1 MNFPRSKRWRIA
13 TGRCHHAKG
22 SRRDLPAPAE
32 DIEIAGMGIALQTL
46 LNRQS
51 QALHAAAH
59 VRVPSGD
66 PDPDAARYRDHR
78 RLRTSRTRPN
88 ASASTFSSTLTRL
101 PSPSSISIGPGA
113 SGRHRRWGFD
123 RSDAFGRSR
132 GELNRD
138 KPRSRRN
145 DTRQASPP
153 PPREHQTRRN
163 AVSPRDLRH
172 HRAGRQRLFDDPH
185 LIVARPAAATLNPAQ
200 NLYPHLPTLRL
211 ALKLDLAGYL

>member
-1 MNFPRSKRWRIA
+1 MPKNLGEIA
-13 TGRCHHAKG
+13 PT
-22 SRRDLPAPAE
+22 PAE

-101 PSPSSISIGPGA
+101 PSPSSIRPRRFRAGIAAGA
-113 SGRHRRWGFD
+113 SIVRRL
-123 RSDAFGRSR
+123 SA
-132 GELNRD
+132 
-138 KPRSRRN
+138 
-145 DTRQASPP
+145 A
-153 PPREHQTRRN
+153 
-163 AVSPRDLRH
+163 
-172 HRAGRQRLFDDPH
+172 
-185 LIVARPAAATLNPAQ
+185 AAAT
-200 NLYPHLPTLRL
+200 
-211 ALKLDLAGYL
+211 

>member
-1 MNFPRSKRWRIA
+1 MQVKSLPRRNGDTCRVRPNSGCQRYAIAAKRKLYVECRLLSP
-13 TGRCHHAKG
+13 T
-22 SRRDLPAPAE
+22 PAE

-101 PSPSSISIGPGA
+101 PSPSSISIRPRRFRAGIAAGA
-113 SGRHRRWGFD
+113 SIVRRF
-123 RSDAFGRSR
+123 SA
-132 GELNRD
+132 
-138 KPRSRRN
+138 
-145 DTRQASPP
+145 A
-153 PPREHQTRRN
+153 
-163 AVSPRDLRH
+163 
-172 HRAGRQRLFDDPH
+172 
-185 LIVARPAAATLNPAQ
+185 AAAT
-200 NLYPHLPTLRL
+200 
-211 ALKLDLAGYL
+211 